1 MTTPAPVADAT
12 KRADNPMPCVAIF
25 LWWADMAQA
34 AGDRA
39 RAQLYIE
46 CAFAAIDR
54 EEHAQVIRP
63 ARAGRGTR
71 PA

>member
-1 MTTPAPVADAT
+1 
-12 KRADNPMPCVAIF
+12 MPSAAIF

-54 EEHAQVIRP
+54 EEQAKLIRKS
-63 ARAGRGTR
+63 
-71 PA
+71 

>member
-1 MTTPAPVADAT
+1 
-12 KRADNPMPCVAIF
+12 MPCVAIF